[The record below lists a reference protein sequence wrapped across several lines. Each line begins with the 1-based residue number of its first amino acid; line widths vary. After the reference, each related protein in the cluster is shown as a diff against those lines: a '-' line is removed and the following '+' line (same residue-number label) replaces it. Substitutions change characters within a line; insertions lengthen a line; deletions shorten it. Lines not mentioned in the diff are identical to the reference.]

1 MKVMGVLLNGLC
13 EGELLDQAL
22 PSVASLEPWSSPWGG
37 GAWGTP
43 AVTLLDK
50 GKLPPGA
57 GVIENEWG

>member
-1 MKVMGVLLNGLC
+1 MVCVR
-13 EGELLDQAL
+13 GELLDQAF